1 MEKKGGI
8 DFENNG
14 WFAVTIKMQQ
24 RYAVGINYHGQCLKN
39 HSSKVKMRER
49 DCQLHVA

>member
-1 MEKKGGI
+1 MEKKRGI

-24 RYAVGINYHGQCLKN
+24 TYAVGINMQCLKN

-49 DCQLHVA
+49 DCQQHVA